1 MDLQHNTLTGQT
13 TNYLINFFISAVKPI
28 VGCAAR
34 HLCKGLAAKERTVLD
49 KRALETITRGTENG
63 VQYSHR

>member
-13 TNYLINFFISAVKPI
+13 TNDLIDFFISAVKPI

-34 HLCKGLAAKERTVLD
+34 YLCRGVGAKVSPVLD
-49 KRALETITRGTENG
+49 KKARETITRRTENG
-63 VQYSHR
+63 VQYSHW